1 MRNLEKDWL
10 TAGLIDFEYK
20 KYLLL
25 AYLQSV
31 KTNFKEKKL
40 YPDLSDL
47 QRHYEYSL
55 YFKDGLQQMA
65 QNFPKRIKGVD
76 ADALQ
81 VNYEEVKQPENE
93 VLAEIQHI
101 TEYALPRFRYSIE
114 EGKELLSKV
123 EKGISIAPI
132 GVLPLYKNEGY
143 LFLYE
148 PCIQETRIYQFNLT
162 IFENNHEKCRGLK
175 TFYIDTVRRSM
186 ANTFENM
193 KIDLVKKYRHLPNP
207 ATFLVESSSIL
218 PLEETFLPIAQRKVV
233 EMVSAA

>member
-47 QRHYEYSL
+47 QRHYEYSM

-65 QNFPKRIKGVD
+65 KNFPKRIKGLD
-76 ADALQ
+76 SDALQ
-81 VNYEEVKQPENE
+81 VNYEEIKQPENE
-93 VLAEIQHI
+93 VISEMQSIM
-101 TEYALPRFRYSIE
+101 EYALPKFKYSIE

-148 PCIQETRIYQFNLT
+148 PCIQETRIYQFILT
-162 IFENNHEKCRGLK
+162 
-175 TFYIDTVRRSM
+175 
-186 ANTFENM
+186 
-193 KIDLVKKYRHLPNP
+193 RHN
-207 ATFLVESSSIL
+207 
-218 PLEETFLPIAQRKVV
+218 
-233 EMVSAA
+233 